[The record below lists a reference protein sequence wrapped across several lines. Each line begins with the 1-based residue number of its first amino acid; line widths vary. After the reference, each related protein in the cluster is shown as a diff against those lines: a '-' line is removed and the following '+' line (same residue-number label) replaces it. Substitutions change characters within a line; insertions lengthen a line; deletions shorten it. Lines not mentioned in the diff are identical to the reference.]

1 MRFLPKEEKFFE
13 QFNSQTRAIAQAA
26 GVLAEGVSQ
35 GNSQLK
41 LMAPR
46 IEQLEEEA
54 DEVLHEVFTRLNQT
68 FITPFDPEDIHSL
81 CSHLD
86 DVMDGLEDVA
96 HRIVS
101 YRIDPIPQP
110 VKEICLLIKECST
123 ELGKAVE
130 ALENM
135 PHIHRHCIE
144 INRIEGQIDTL
155 VRQAIVDLFDNEAN
169 PVQVI
174 KLKEIY
180 DYLESTADACE
191 DVADVLQGI
200 VVKNS

>member
-1 MRFLPKEEKFFE
+1 MRFLPKEEKFFA
-13 QFNSQTRAIAQAA
+13 QFNNQTRAIAQAA
-26 GVLAEGVSQ
+26 AILAEGVTQ
-35 GNSQLK
+35 GNSELK

-54 DEVLHEVFTRLNQT
+54 DEILHEVFTRLNET

-81 CSHLD
+81 CSQLD

-110 VKEICLLIKECST
+110 VQEVCQLIQACSV
-123 ELGKAVE
+123 ELSKAVE

-135 PHIHRHCIE
+135 PNIHGHCIE
-144 INRIEGQIDTL
+144 INRIEGQIDTV
-155 VRQAIVDLFDNEAN
+155 VRQAIVDLFDNETN

-180 DYLESTADACE
+180 DYLENTADACE
-191 DVADVLQGI
+191 DVADVLQAI

>member
-13 QFNSQTRAIAQAA
+13 QFNSQTRIIAEAA
-26 GVLAEGVSQ
+26 AALADGVTK
-35 GNSQLK
+35 GNSHLK

-46 IEQLEEEA
+46 IEELEHEG
-54 DEVLHEVFTRLNQT
+54 DEILHEVFTRLNQT
-68 FITPFDPEDIHSL
+68 FITPLDPEDIHSL

-86 DVMDGLEDVA
+86 DVLDGIEDAA
-96 HRIVS
+96 HRLLS

-110 VKEICLLIKECST
+110 IIQICQLLQTCST
-123 ELGKAVE
+123 ELTKAVA
-130 ALENM
+130 ALDDM
-135 PHIHRHCIE
+135 PRIIQHCIE
-144 INRIEGQIDTL
+144 INRIEGQVDDI
-155 VRQAIVDLFDNEAN
+155 VRQAIVDLFDNETNAI
-169 PVQVI
+169 QVI

-191 DVADVLQGI
+191 DVADALQNI

>member
-1 MRFLPKEEKFFE
+1 MRFLPKEEKFFA
-13 QFNSQTRAIAQAA
+13 QFNSQTRAIAQATV
-26 GVLAEGVSQ
+26 VLAEGVSQ

-110 VKEICLLIKECST
+110 VKEICRLLQECSA
-123 ELGKAVE
+123 EVSKAVE

-135 PHIHRHCIE
+135 PNIHRHCIE
-144 INRIEGQIDTL
+144 IHRLEGQIDTL
-155 VRQAIVDLFDNEAN
+155 VRQAIVDLFDNEPN

>member
-1 MRFLPKEEKFFE
+1 MRFLPKEEKFFA

-26 GVLAEGVSQ
+26 VVLAEGVSQ

-110 VKEICLLIKECST
+110 VKEVCRLLQECSA
-123 ELGKAVE
+123 ELSKAVE

-135 PHIHRHCIE
+135 PNIHRHCIE
-144 INRIEGQIDTL
+144 INRLEGQIDTL
-155 VRQAIVDLFDNEAN
+155 VRQAIVDLFDNEPN

>member
-1 MRFLPKEEKFFE
+1 MRFLPKEEKFFA
-13 QFNSQTRAIAQAA
+13 QFNNQTRAIAQAA
-26 GVLAEGVSQ
+26 TILAEGVTQ

-54 DEVLHEVFTRLNQT
+54 DEILHEVFTRLNET

-81 CSHLD
+81 CSQLD

-110 VKEICLLIKECST
+110 VQEVCQLIQACSV
-123 ELGKAVE
+123 ELSKAVE

-135 PHIHRHCIE
+135 PNIHRHCIE

>member
-13 QFNSQTRAIAQAA
+13 QFNSQTRAIAEAA
-26 GVLAEGVSQ
+26 VVLADGVSK

-41 LMAPR
+41 LVAPR
-46 IEQLEEEA
+46 IEKLEEEA
-54 DEVLHEVFTRLNQT
+54 DEILHEVFTRLNQT

-101 YRIDPIPQP
+101 YRVDPLPQP
-110 VKEICLLIKECST
+110 VIQICALLQECSV
-123 ELGKAVE
+123 ELVKAVQ

-135 PHIHRHCIE
+135 PEVHRHCIE
-144 INRIEGQIDTL
+144 INRLEGEIDTL
-155 VRQAIVDLFDNEAN
+155 VRQAIVDLFDFEPNAI
-169 PVQVI
+169 QVI

-180 DYLESTADACE
+180 DYLENTADACE

>member
-13 QFNSQTRAIAQAA
+13 QFNSQTRLIAQAA
-26 GVLAEGVSQ
+26 VVLADGVSQ
-35 GNSQLK
+35 GNTQLK

-54 DEVLHEVFTRLNQT
+54 DEILHEVFTRLNQT

-101 YRIDPIPQP
+101 YRIDPIPTP
-110 VKEICLLIKECST
+110 VMEICDLLRDCSA
-123 ELGKAVE
+123 ELNKAVE
-130 ALENM
+130 SLERM
-135 PHIHRHCIE
+135 PEIHRHCIE
-144 INRIEGQIDTL
+144 IKRIEGQIDTL
-155 VRQAIVDLFDNEAN
+155 VRQAIVDLFDSESN

>member
-1 MRFLPKEEKFFE
+1 MRFLPKEEKFFA
-13 QFNSQTRAIAQAA
+13 QFNSQTRLIAQAA
-26 GVLAEGVSQ
+26 TVLAEGVSK
-35 GNSQLK
+35 GNTQLK

-54 DEVLHEVFTRLNQT
+54 DEILHEVFTRLNQT

-101 YRIDPIPQP
+101 YRIDPIPTP
-110 VKEICLLIKECST
+110 IVEICDLLRDCSA
-123 ELGKAVE
+123 ELNKAVE
-130 ALENM
+130 ALEKM
-135 PHIHRHCIE
+135 PEIHRHCIE
-144 INRIEGQIDTL
+144 IKRIEGQIDTL
-155 VRQAIVDLFDNEAN
+155 VRQAIVDLFDSETN

>member
-1 MRFLPKEEKFFE
+1 MRFLPKEEKFFA
-13 QFNSQTRAIAQAA
+13 QFNNQTRAIAQAA
-26 GVLAEGVSQ
+26 AILAEGVTQ
-35 GNSQLK
+35 GNSELK

-54 DEVLHEVFTRLNQT
+54 DEILHEVFTRLNET

-86 DVMDGLEDVA
+86 DVMDGLEDIA

-110 VKEICLLIKECST
+110 VQEVCQLIQACSV
-123 ELGKAVE
+123 ELSKAVE

-135 PHIHRHCIE
+135 PNIHGHCIE
-144 INRIEGQIDTL
+144 INRIEGQIDTV
-155 VRQAIVDLFDNEAN
+155 VRQAIVDLFDNETN

-180 DYLESTADACE
+180 DYLENTADACE
-191 DVADVLQGI
+191 DVADVLQAI

>member
-13 QFNSQTRAIAQAA
+13 QFNSQTRIIAEAA
-26 GVLAEGVSQ
+26 AALADGATK
-35 GNSQLK
+35 GNSHLK

-46 IEQLEEEA
+46 IEELEHEG
-54 DEVLHEVFTRLNQT
+54 DEILHDVFTRLNQT
-68 FITPFDPEDIHSL
+68 FITPLDPEDIHSL

-86 DVMDGLEDVA
+86 DVLDGIEDAA
-96 HRIVS
+96 HRLLS

-110 VKEICLLIKECST
+110 IIQICGLLQTCST
-123 ELGKAVE
+123 ELTKAVA
-130 ALENM
+130 ALDDM
-135 PHIHRHCIE
+135 PRIIQHCIE
-144 INRIEGQIDTL
+144 INRIEGQVDDI
-155 VRQAIVDLFDNEAN
+155 VRQAIVDLFDNETNAI
-169 PVQVI
+169 QVI

-191 DVADVLQGI
+191 DVADALQNI